1 MTALAELVNYNF
13 MDTLENIFDTKSIYT
28 YTPEYN
34 NDLQGWDSEH
44 EIFNT
49 LIEKIKPLTII
60 EIGTWKGASAIH
72 MSNICKRLKLNTKI
86 LCVDT
91 FLGSSEHFKDWTTHL
106 NLKYGYPQLY
116 YQFLS
121 NVIHNNCQDIII
133 PIPNTSANSY
143 EIFNQFNIKADLI
156 YIDGPHTEKEVSS
169 DLNYYYQLL
178 NQNGVLLGDDFN
190 WPGVAKATNDFYRIN
205 NKYLQVYDNKYCIEK

>member
-1 MTALAELVNYNF
+1 MTALVELVNYNF
-13 MDTLENIFDTKSIYT
+13 MNTLENIFDTKNIYT

-44 EIFNT
+44 PIFNT
-49 LIEKIKPLTII
+49 LIEKIKPSTII

-106 NLKYGYPQLY
+106 NLRYGYPQLY

-156 YIDGPHTEKEVSS
+156 YIDGSHTEKEVSS

-190 WPGVAKATNDFYRIN
+190 WPGVAKATNDFCRIN